1 MVEAEA
7 FPGGCSGPT
16 PACRVFGV
24 TVTGGFSNGGA
35 LYVDFIVAAGTANI
49 GSVTNNG

>member
-1 MVEAEA
+1 MGAQDRLQLA
-7 FPGGCSGPT
+7 GYS
-16 PACRVFGV
+16 AV

-35 LYVDFIVAAGTANI
+35 LYVAFIVAAGTANI